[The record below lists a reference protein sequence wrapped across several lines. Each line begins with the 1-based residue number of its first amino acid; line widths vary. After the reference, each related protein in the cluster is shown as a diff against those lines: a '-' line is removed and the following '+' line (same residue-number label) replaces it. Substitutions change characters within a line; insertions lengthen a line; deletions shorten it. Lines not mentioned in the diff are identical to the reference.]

1 MRRPKYD
8 TSECSL
14 DQPDKIVNAKSR
26 LTQISVSDLIGRQ
39 NNLYYNL
46 RNNCVNVFF
55 DVIYLF
61 FPDK

>member
-14 DQPDKIVNAKSR
+14 DQPDKNVNANAR

-39 NNLYYNL
+39 DNLYYNL
-46 RNNCVNVFF
+46 RNNCVNAVI
-55 DVIYLF
+55 DVIYLIF
-61 FPDK
+61 SR

>member
-14 DQPDKIVNAKSR
+14 DQPDKIVNANAR
-26 LTQISVSDLIGRQ
+26 LTQISVSALIGRQ

-46 RNNCVNVFF
+46 RNNCVNAVI
-55 DVIYLF
+55 DVIYLIF
-61 FPDK
+61 SR